1 MALKEHFWGQKYTFK
16 IKKPG
21 SRANGRKVGSQ
32 IAIQKI
38 KISPTSF
45 VIKLPMSWISR
56 IIILCL
62 NPGIGEVVEFYFEG

>member
-38 KISPTSF
+38 KISPTSKTCDTF
-45 VIKLPMSWISR
+45 DMGS
-56 IIILCL
+56 L
-62 NPGIGEVVEFYFEG
+62 NLG